1 MSVAGRQ
8 IESTQLV
15 VVTAEK
21 SRSKYFRFKYY
32 LLPSLWGIL
41 FAWLYPKKQNG
52 LTSEVYLHP
61 HPRQGGPADLL
72 SITLFYI
79 EITENKNFLGI

>member
-1 MSVAGRQ
+1 M
-8 IESTQLV
+8 
-15 VVTAEK
+15 
-21 SRSKYFRFKYY
+21 SKYLRFKYY

-61 HPRQGGPADLL
+61 HPHQGGPADLL

-79 EITENKNFLGI
+79 EIIENKNFLGIYVSSLKCLNFNNV